1 LQLGFFPDLIKK
13 SCVIPKLITT
23 ADVSDKAKRVAKVLG
38 VMIEKT
44 PFKPYPSVKCNVSR
58 RTGEKIYHL
67 PFDQQYD
74 SILIEEE
81 RMECYVKTVAEAE
94 TLGFRHAFRWEG
106 ET

>member
-1 LQLGFFPDLIKK
+1 M
-13 SCVIPKLITT
+13 IPKLITT